1 MASTADQA
9 GPDRRRSGRAAAPA
23 PARRAAR
30 RGRVLAETAIA
41 LVVAVLLA
49 LGVRTFGIQTFW
61 IPSTSMVP
69 TLQKGDRILVQKAF
83 FNWHDLHEGDIV
95 VFARP
100 PRDRCGPD
108 GDLVKRIIALPG
120 QTIYSAGNTLYVN
133 GRRLAEPYL
142 PRIDPL
148 GPPIPDATR
157 LHPFR
162 VPAGD
167 FYMLGDNRQIS
178 CDSRFWG
185 PIKGSSIV
193 GRVVLLCGATAT
205 LTCTLSDQATYG
217 GIPESLV
224 IGRPAA
230 AQPCMPSLTFCA
242 SQPAPAS
249 ACAAWLDRPP
259 LRQIR

>member
-9 GPDRRRSGRAAAPA
+9 GQAGPPRGNAASGRRPA
-23 PARRAAR
+23 ARRAAG
-30 RGRVLAETAIA
+30 RGRALAETAA
-41 LVVAVLLA
+41 LVVAAVLLA
-49 LGVRTFGIQTFW
+49 LSVRTFGYQTFW

-83 FNWHDLHEGDIV
+83 FNWHDLHRGDIV

-100 PRDRCGPD
+100 PRDHCGGAAD
-108 GDLVKRIIALPG
+108 DDLVKRIIALPG

-133 GRRLAEPYL
+133 GRPLTEPYL

-148 GPPIPDATR
+148 GPPIPDASR

-167 FYMLGDNRQIS
+167 FYVLGDNRQIS

-193 GRVVLLCGATAT
+193 GRVVLLLWRDGHPD
-205 LTCTLSDQATYG
+205 LHS
-217 GIPESLV
+217 
-224 IGRPAA
+224 
-230 AQPCMPSLTFCA
+230 F
-242 SQPAPAS
+242 
-249 ACAAWLDRPP
+249 
-259 LRQIR
+259 

>member
-9 GPDRRRSGRAAAPA
+9 GQAGPPRGNAASGRRPA
-23 PARRAAR
+23 ARRAAG
-30 RGRVLAETAIA
+30 RGRVLAETAA
-41 LVVAVLLA
+41 LVVAAVLLA
-49 LGVRTFGIQTFW
+49 LSVRTFGYQTFW

-83 FNWHDLHEGDIV
+83 FSWHDLHRGDIV

-100 PRDRCGPD
+100 PRDHCGGAAD
-108 GDLVKRIIALPG
+108 DDLVKRIIALPG

-133 GRRLAEPYL
+133 GRPLAEPYL

-148 GPPIPDATR
+148 GPPIPDASR

-167 FYMLGDNRQIS
+167 FYVLGDNRQIS

-193 GRVVLLCGATAT
+193 GRVVLLLWRDGHPD
-205 LTCTLSDQATYG
+205 LH
-217 GIPESLV
+217 P
-224 IGRPAA
+224 
-230 AQPCMPSLTFCA
+230 F
-242 SQPAPAS
+242 
-249 ACAAWLDRPP
+249 
-259 LRQIR
+259 

>member
-9 GPDRRRSGRAAAPA
+9 GQAGPPRGNAASGRRPA
-23 PARRAAR
+23 ARRAAG
-30 RGRVLAETAIA
+30 RGRVQAETAA
-41 LVVAVLLA
+41 LVVAAVLLA
-49 LGVRTFGIQTFW
+49 LSVRTFGYQTFW

-83 FNWHDLHEGDIV
+83 FNWHDLHRGDIV

-100 PRDRCGPD
+100 PRDHCGGAAD
-108 GDLVKRIIALPG
+108 DDLVKRIIALPG

-133 GRRLAEPYL
+133 GRPLAEPYL

-148 GPPIPDATR
+148 GPPIPDASR

-167 FYMLGDNRQIS
+167 FYVLGDNRQIS

-193 GRVVLLCGATAT
+193 GRVVLLLWRDGHPD
-205 LTCTLSDQATYG
+205 LHS
-217 GIPESLV
+217 
-224 IGRPAA
+224 
-230 AQPCMPSLTFCA
+230 F
-242 SQPAPAS
+242 
-249 ACAAWLDRPP
+249 
-259 LRQIR
+259 

>member
-9 GPDRRRSGRAAAPA
+9 GQAGPPRGNAASGRRPA
-23 PARRAAR
+23 ARRAAG
-30 RGRVLAETAIA
+30 RGRVLAETAA
-41 LVVAVLLA
+41 LVVAAVLLA
-49 LGVRTFGIQTFW
+49 LSVRTFGYQTFW

-83 FNWHDLHEGDIV
+83 FNWHDLHRGDIV

-100 PRDRCGPD
+100 PRDHCGGAAD
-108 GDLVKRIIALPG
+108 DDLVKRIIALPG

-133 GRRLAEPYL
+133 GRPLAEPYL

-148 GPPIPDATR
+148 GPPIPDASR

-167 FYMLGDNRQIS
+167 FYVLGDNRQIS

-193 GRVVLLCGATAT
+193 GRVVLLLWRDGHPD
-205 LTCTLSDQATYG
+205 LH
-217 GIPESLV
+217 P
-224 IGRPAA
+224 
-230 AQPCMPSLTFCA
+230 F
-242 SQPAPAS
+242 
-249 ACAAWLDRPP
+249 
-259 LRQIR
+259 

>member
-9 GPDRRRSGRAAAPA
+9 RPDTT
-23 PARRAAR
+23 RRAAG
-30 RGRVLAETAIA
+30 RGRALAETAVLI
-41 LVVAVLLA
+41 VVAVLLA
-49 LGVRTFGIQTFW
+49 FGVRAFGYQTFW

-83 FNWHDLHEGDIV
+83 FNWHNLHQGDIV

-100 PRDRCGPD
+100 PRDNCGGAAD
-108 GDLVKRIIALPG
+108 SDLVKRIIALPK
-120 QTIYSAGNTLYVN
+120 QTIYSAGNTVYVN
-133 GRRLAEPYL
+133 GRPLAEPYL

-148 GPPIPDATR
+148 GPPIPDASR

-167 FYMLGDNRQIS
+167 FYVLGDNRQIS

-193 GRVVLLCGATAT
+193 GRAVLLLWRDGHPD
-205 LTCTLSDQATYG
+205 LH
-217 GIPESLV
+217 P
-224 IGRPAA
+224 
-230 AQPCMPSLTFCA
+230 F
-242 SQPAPAS
+242 
-249 ACAAWLDRPP
+249 
-259 LRQIR
+259 

>member
-9 GPDRRRSGRAAAPA
+9 GQAGPPRGNAASGRRPA
-23 PARRAAR
+23 ARRAAG
-30 RGRVLAETAIA
+30 RGRALAETAA
-41 LVVAVLLA
+41 LVVVVVLLA
-49 LGVRTFGIQTFW
+49 LGVRTFGYQTFW

-83 FNWHDLHEGDIV
+83 FNWHNLHQGDIV

-100 PRDRCGPD
+100 PRDHCGGAAD
-108 GDLVKRIIALPG
+108 DDLVKRIIALPG

-133 GRRLAEPYL
+133 GRPLAEPYL

-148 GPPIPDATR
+148 GPPIPDASR

-193 GRVVLLCGATAT
+193 GRVVLLLWRDGHPD
-205 LTCTLSDQATYG
+205 LHS
-217 GIPESLV
+217 
-224 IGRPAA
+224 
-230 AQPCMPSLTFCA
+230 F
-242 SQPAPAS
+242 
-249 ACAAWLDRPP
+249 
-259 LRQIR
+259 

>member
-9 GPDRRRSGRAAAPA
+9 GQAGPPRGNAASGRRPA
-23 PARRAAR
+23 ARRAAG
-30 RGRVLAETAIA
+30 RGRALAETAA
-41 LVVAVLLA
+41 LAVVAVLLA
-49 LGVRTFGIQTFW
+49 LGVRTFGYQTFW

-83 FNWHDLHEGDIV
+83 FNWHNLHQGDIV

-100 PRDRCGPD
+100 PRDHCGGAAD
-108 GDLVKRIIALPG
+108 DDLVKRIIALPG
-120 QTIYSAGNTLYVN
+120 QAIYSAGNTLYVN
-133 GRRLAEPYL
+133 GRPLAEPYL

-148 GPPIPDATR
+148 GPPIPDASR

-167 FYMLGDNRQIS
+167 FYVLGDNRQIS

-193 GRVVLLCGATAT
+193 GRVVLLLWRDGHPD
-205 LTCTLSDQATYG
+205 LHS
-217 GIPESLV
+217 
-224 IGRPAA
+224 
-230 AQPCMPSLTFCA
+230 F
-242 SQPAPAS
+242 
-249 ACAAWLDRPP
+249 
-259 LRQIR
+259 

>member
-9 GPDRRRSGRAAAPA
+9 GQAGPSRGNAASGRRPA
-23 PARRAAR
+23 ARRAAG
-30 RGRVLAETAIA
+30 RGRALAETAA
-41 LVVAVLLA
+41 LVVAAVLLA
-49 LGVRTFGIQTFW
+49 LGVRTFGYQTFW

-83 FNWHDLHEGDIV
+83 FSWHDLHRGDIV

-100 PRDRCGPD
+100 PRDHCGGAAD
-108 GDLVKRIIALPG
+108 DDLVKRIIALPG

-133 GRRLAEPYL
+133 GRPLAEPYL

-148 GPPIPDATR
+148 GPPIPDASR

-167 FYMLGDNRQIS
+167 FYVLGDNRQIS

-193 GRVVLLCGATAT
+193 GRVVLLLWRDGHPD
-205 LTCTLSDQATYG
+205 LH
-217 GIPESLV
+217 P
-224 IGRPAA
+224 
-230 AQPCMPSLTFCA
+230 F
-242 SQPAPAS
+242 
-249 ACAAWLDRPP
+249 
-259 LRQIR
+259 